1 MNVEKGKRKLKKKRI
16 MDEGKEVYRYW
27 NKWRNVEEYC
37 EVRLACKMEEIIEFR
52 LNDINKERIKMMLK
66 LILYFIVLR

>member
-1 MNVEKGKRKLKKKRI
+1 
-16 MDEGKEVYRYW
+16 
-27 NKWRNVEEYC
+27 
-37 EVRLACKMEEIIEFR
+37 MEEIIEFR